1 MRDSERRK
9 TRIISYRQSSQGD
22 GNDNLNAMVSTHNGQ
37 TFGNKFIWPET
48 SPQAPALA
56 AHNGNLY
63 IAWKGDGN
71 DQQGSYST
79 FATRKSPIFLVGLK
93 FI

>member
-1 MRDSERRK
+1 VVRSHLKSYLERHKSAHASASFSERQR
-9 TRIISYRQSSQGD
+9 
-22 GNDNLNAMVSTHNGQ
+22 VSL
-37 TFGNKFIWPET
+37 ET

-79 FATRKSPIFLVGLK
+79 FATRKSPVVLVGLK

>member
-1 MRDSERRK
+1 
-9 TRIISYRQSSQGD
+9 
-22 GNDNLNAMVSTHNGQ
+22 MVSTDNGQ
-37 TFGNKFIWPET
+37 TFGNKFMSPET

-79 FATRKSPIFLVGLK
+79 FATRSHLF
-93 FI
+93 FWWA